1 MSERGE
7 PGHGR
12 GVFYTDNKG
21 NIGFYTWEAAGAGL
35 TALFLAIGS
44 LG

>member
-1 MSERGE
+1 MTERGDA
-7 PGHGR
+7 GHGR
-12 GVFYTDNKG
+12 GVFYRDNKG
-21 NIGFYTWEAAGAGL
+21 NIGFYSWESAGAGI